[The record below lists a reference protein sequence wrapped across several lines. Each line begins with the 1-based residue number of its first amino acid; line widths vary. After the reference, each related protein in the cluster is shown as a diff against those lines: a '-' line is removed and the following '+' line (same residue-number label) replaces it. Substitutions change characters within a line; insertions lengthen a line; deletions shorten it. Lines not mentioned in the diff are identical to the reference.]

1 MIKRYNIEIGIP
13 DLEFSFIIDE
23 MQNSRM
29 KSGDTAFVLPV
40 NTYFV
45 DDCITDKNSVLGSF
59 FFEFH
64 PTLIPTFS
72 EYVKTSLEYKE
83 IFADNSGNY
92 PVSSTII
99 LPPIFNTPCKVIL
112 TASTTKSFGEGFRS
126 NPVIITSCIEQIY
139 KVTADQRIS
148 NIVMPIL
155 GSGRGGLEI
164 SDALTLIILSIKFYS
179 KKFHHIKKINL
190 HARKADFEKINDR
203 TIQIFNLK

>member
-1 MIKRYNIEIGIP
+1 
-13 DLEFSFIIDE
+13 

-59 FFEFH
+59 FFKFH
-64 PTLIPTFS
+64 PTLIPKFS
-72 EYVKTSLEYKE
+72 EYVKTSLECKD
-83 IFADNSGNY
+83 IFADNSGSY

-112 TASTTKSFGEGFRS
+112 TASTTKNFGEGFRS
-126 NPVIITSCIEQIY
+126 TPVIIISCIEQIY

-148 NIVMPIL
+148 NIVMPII

-164 SDALTLIILSIKFYS
+164 SDALFLIILSIKFYS
-179 KKFHHIKKINL
+179 KKFHHIKKIQL
-190 HARKADFEKINDR
+190 YTRRPDYEKINKNFLQ
-203 TIQIFNLK
+203 TFNLQ